1 MSSKPSFVTAKL
13 GIFLRFRVRARALLL
28 FVLIRTVS
36 AILDNSAV
44 SSAHVETIIGPYI
57 KFQQESKLKLV
68 FQL

>member
-1 MSSKPSFVTAKL
+1 MSSKPSFVTAEL
-13 GIFLRFRVRARALLL
+13 GIFLGFRVIARALLL

-36 AILDNSAV
+36 AILYNSAV
-44 SSAHVETIIGPYI
+44 SSAHLEMIIGPYI

>member
-13 GIFLRFRVRARALLL
+13 RIFLGLRVIARALLL

-36 AILDNSAV
+36 AILYNSAV
-44 SSAHVETIIGPYI
+44 SSAHLETIIGPNI

>member
-13 GIFLRFRVRARALLL
+13 GIFLGFCVIARALLL

-36 AILDNSAV
+36 AILYNSAA
-44 SSAHVETIIGPYI
+44 SSAHLETIIGPYI

>member
-13 GIFLRFRVRARALLL
+13 GTFLGFSVIARALLL
-28 FVLIRTVS
+28 FVLIRTVF
-36 AILDNSAV
+36 AILYNSAV
-44 SSAHVETIIGPYI
+44 SSAHLETIIGPYI